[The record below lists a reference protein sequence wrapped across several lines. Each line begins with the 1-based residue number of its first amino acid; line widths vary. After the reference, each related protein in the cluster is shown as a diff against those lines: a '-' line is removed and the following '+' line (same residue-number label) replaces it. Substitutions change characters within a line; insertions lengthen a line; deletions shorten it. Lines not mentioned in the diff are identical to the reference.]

1 MPKTFSHAKVPRLS
15 IPVTP
20 EQYMKLRRFLE
31 YGQIKQ
37 IFSMVIIDILNML
50 EKHGQ
55 HFVVA
60 MVQRKIS
67 YDEMMQEYRRRN
79 QD

>member
-20 EQYMKLRRFLE
+20 DQYVKLRKYLE

-37 IFSMVIIDILNML
+37 IFSMVIIDIIDML

-60 MVQRKIS
+60 MAQRKIS
-67 YDEMMQEYRRRN
+67 YDEMMNKYRERN
-79 QD
+79 

>member
-1 MPKTFSHAKVPRLS
+1 MPKTFSHAKIPRLS

-20 EQYMKLRRFLE
+20 EQYVKLRKFLE
-31 YGQIKQ
+31 YGQIKA
-37 IFSMVIIDILNML
+37 IFSMVIIDIIEML

-67 YDEMMQEYRRRN
+67 YNEMMAEYKKRN
-79 QD
+79 QE